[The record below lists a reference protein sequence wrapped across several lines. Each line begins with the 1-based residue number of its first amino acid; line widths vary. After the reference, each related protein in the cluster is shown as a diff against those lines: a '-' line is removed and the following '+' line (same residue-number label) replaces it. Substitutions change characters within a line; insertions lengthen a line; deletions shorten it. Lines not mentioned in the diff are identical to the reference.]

1 MHNSELPIAWFEI
14 NCTKL
19 NTDKCNLLTSGNK
32 NEQMWTKLD
41 RDIVWESNNVELPGI
56 TLDNN
61 LNAINMCLIFA
72 QRLAEN

>member
-1 MHNSELPIAWFEI
+1 M

-19 NTDKCNLLTSGNK
+19 NTDKCNLLISGNK
-32 NEQMWTKLD
+32 NEQMWTKLN
-41 RDIVWESNNVELPGI
+41 RDIVWESNDVELAGI

-61 LNAINMCLIFA
+61 LNAINMCPIFA

>member
-1 MHNSELPIAWFEI
+1 
-14 NCTKL
+14 
-19 NTDKCNLLTSGNK
+19 
-32 NEQMWTKLD
+32 MWTKLD
-41 RDIVWESNNVELPGI
+41 RDIVWESNDVELPGI

>member
-1 MHNSELPIAWFEI
+1 M

-19 NTDKCNLLTSGNK
+19 NTDKCNLLISGNK

-41 RDIVWESNNVELPGI
+41 RDIVWESNDVELPGI

-61 LNAINMCLIFA
+61 LNAINMCLISA

>member
-1 MHNSELPIAWFEI
+1 M
-14 NCTKL
+14 NCAKL
-19 NTDKCNLLTSGNK
+19 NTDKCNLLISGNK

-41 RDIVWESNNVELPGI
+41 RDIVWESNDVELPGI

-61 LNAINMCLIFA
+61 LNAINMCLISA